1 MFWTSNKQS
10 KLEWEAHFY
19 ILQKWLSKGKALGSF
34 VRHFGEHVL
43 TKMSHSDLW
52 GIMKFKM
59 ICKYNPLCLNK
70 HVGTQKCKLST
81 SKKWKMAKQSI
92 KWPTIDEL
100 LFGSI
105 WSLKVQTKVSHI
117 SRHWW
122 ARGANIFYIN
132 TITSEV
138 PNLHYHICMNTV
150 SLSPIQA

>member
-10 KLEWEAHFY
+10 KLEWEAISTFY
-19 ILQKWLSKGKALGSF
+19 RSDYLRVKLWVPLSDI
-34 VRHFGEHVL
+34 FGEHVL
-43 TKMSHSDLW
+43 TKTSHFDLW

-105 WSLKVQTKVSHI
+105 WSLKVQTKISHI

-122 ARGANIFYIN
+122 ARGANIFFSN
-132 TITSEV
+132 NITSEV
-138 PNLHYHICMNTV
+138 PNPHYHICMNTV
-150 SLSPIQA
+150 SLSTIQA